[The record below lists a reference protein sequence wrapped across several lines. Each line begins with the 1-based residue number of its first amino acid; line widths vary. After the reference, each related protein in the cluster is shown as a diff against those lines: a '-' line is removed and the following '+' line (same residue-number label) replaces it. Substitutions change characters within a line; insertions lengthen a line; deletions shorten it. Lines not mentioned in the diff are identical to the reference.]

1 MAKAKKIVQNDQM
14 FLKINE
20 KLKVKEKNVK

>member
-14 FLKINE
+14 FFKKNG
-20 KLKVKEKNVK
+20 KLKLKEKTVK